1 VHHLSASRSALNFRD
16 PDQFIP
22 DRWLPNPDARYSNDD
37 RSAAQPF
44 SVGVRGCLG
53 KVRCVLCAEVTPF
66 IDQSKQIIAYAEI
79 RSIIVRILWNFD
91 MELCEESKNWIDQK
105 IFILWDKP
113 PLHIKLSPRKP

>member
-1 VHHLSASRSALNFRD
+1 MHHLSASRSALNFGD

-22 DRWLPNPDARYSNDD
+22 ERWLPNPDARYSNDD

-53 KVRCVLCAEVTPF
+53 KVRWRLVCESNPF
-66 IDQSKQIIAYAEI
+66 VDQSKQIIAYAEI

-91 MELCEESKNWIDQK
+91 MELCEESNNWIDQK
-105 IFILWDKP
+105 VFILWDKS
-113 PLHIKLSPRKP
+113 PLYIKLLPKKP